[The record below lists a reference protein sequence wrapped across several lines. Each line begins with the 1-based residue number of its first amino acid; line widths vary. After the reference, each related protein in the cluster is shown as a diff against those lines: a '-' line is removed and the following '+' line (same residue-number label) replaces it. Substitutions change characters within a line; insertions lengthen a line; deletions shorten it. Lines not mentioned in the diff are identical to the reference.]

1 MGVRV
6 ICEKAKGGFPTAG
19 VYYKW
24 GHRCPAGI
32 QFEKNKKIIGSFRS
46 SRCGADAAVT
56 DHGCSGSEC
65 EI

>member
-32 QFEKNKKIIGSFRS
+32 QFEKNKKIIIYKEDG
-46 SRCGADAAVT
+46 
-56 DHGCSGSEC
+56 
-65 EI
+65 I